1 MGAAS
6 TKNVQEQ
13 LVESTTEVTSKITS
27 NQSQMTSITQ
37 AVNIKADG
45 DIDYS
50 NNKQSIKSSSL
61 MQGVM
66 DAAMTQSGQNAMAN
80 TMSQA
85 ANSEL
90 SGINF
95 GSYAESEN
103 EIKNSMSSVMKFT
116 SEVSQSC
123 ANTTALKQEINLEA
137 GGNVK
142 FQGNE
147 QSVINKSVASC
158 AMTSSSIT
166 DVTNSLESATE
177 QTASAKVVGLSGL
190 EFVMVALAVVI
201 GGCVVT
207 AIGAKAVG
215 NTVGT
220 VTRGIFGNFPYILAL
235 GAVVMGALMI
245 SGVIF
250 KPSFKKGDPVTT
262 LFSAG
267 MMSSKSCRGFQKAQE
282 TTEYA
287 SLKDAIDFFRNS
299 EYTAMDFMSY
309 TTEKK
314 QWEVPGG
321 KKIDGWE
328 WKALRSKP

>member
-95 GSYAESEN
+95 
-103 EIKNSMSSVMKFT
+103 
-116 SEVSQSC
+116 
-123 ANTTALKQEINLEA
+123 
-137 GGNVK
+137 
-142 FQGNE
+142 
-147 QSVINKSVASC
+147 
-158 AMTSSSIT
+158 
-166 DVTNSLESATE
+166 
-177 QTASAKVVGLSGL
+177 
-190 EFVMVALAVVI
+190 
-201 GGCVVT
+201 
-207 AIGAKAVG
+207 
-215 NTVGT
+215 
-220 VTRGIFGNFPYILAL
+220 
-235 GAVVMGALMI
+235 
-245 SGVIF
+245 
-250 KPSFKKGDPVTT
+250 
-262 LFSAG
+262 
-267 MMSSKSCRGFQKAQE
+267 
-282 TTEYA
+282 
-287 SLKDAIDFFRNS
+287 
-299 EYTAMDFMSY
+299 
-309 TTEKK
+309 
-314 QWEVPGG
+314 
-321 KKIDGWE
+321 
-328 WKALRSKP
+328 